1 MRYDFEEIERT
12 DSEIRYRLDVPETSR
27 FFAGHFPGNPILP
40 GVAQV
45 QICIE
50 VLANSLDRPVRLA
63 RLESVRYRKPVTPG
77 MPCELTIHLED
88 EDGRVEFRYD
98 GPDGLIA
105 DGRMLLANETEARTD
120 A

>member
-1 MRYDFEEIERT
+1 MRYDVEEIERT
-12 DSEIRYRLDVPETSR
+12 TSEVRYRLVFPESSR

-45 QICIE
+45 QVCIE
-50 VLANSLDRPVRLA
+50 LLASSLDRPVHLTN
-63 RLESVRYRKPVTPG
+63 LESVRYRKPVTPG
-77 MPCELTIHLED
+77 MKCELTVQLPD
-88 EDGRVEFRYD
+88 EDSRVEFRYD

-105 DGRMLLANETEARTD
+105 DGRMLLAAEVEAG